1 MSQSHSWTWNTD
13 ETPDFGNMTT
23 IPTPSDDVVRDVA
36 QAARSLD
43 VADSRVSD
51 NTHGL
56 APASVVLDQLLFD
69 VPSDALRPEVI
80 DGEIVFTVA
89 APLEVEGR
97 ERDGAVRVRVRAD
110 DDTHDINSVDVVAQ
124 LA

>member
-1 MSQSHSWTWNTD
+1 MSNNSWTWNTD
-13 ETPDFGNMTT
+13 REPNFSNMST
-23 IPTPSDDVVRDVA
+23 IGIPSDDVVRDVA

-43 VADSRVSD
+43 VEDTRVSD

-110 DDTHDINSVDVVAQ
+110 ADTYDINSVDVVAQ
-124 LA
+124 VA